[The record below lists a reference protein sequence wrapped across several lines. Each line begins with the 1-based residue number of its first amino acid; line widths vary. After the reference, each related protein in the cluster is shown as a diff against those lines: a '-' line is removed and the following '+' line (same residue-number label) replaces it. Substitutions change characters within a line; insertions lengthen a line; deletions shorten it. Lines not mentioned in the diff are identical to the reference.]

1 VIGLLAIHLWAPHC
15 LQSAAFARKSR
26 FMVDFL
32 ASLWPWLAA
41 CLAIGAATGAF
52 TRDAAPRRRPAR
64 WLLWFGAAFFAAA
77 LALSFGAVEGVVAA
91 AMESALAAFAAFLTG
106 AAAVAALRGTLA
118 AHERW
123 ALGLLPAMLVWFA
136 AVEIAGPAYE
146 AQVQARVAGL
156 ARAAGSDPAGVSVA
170 GRDVTLPAAMA
181 GNRELIARIGAEP
194 GVRRV
199 TVAPAAPPKAAEKA
213 AEPPPPAPVSP
224 PPAAAP
230 APADGTATSDL
241 DAAACQRALDAVAA
255 AAPVAFPRARE
266 TIDRRAALALDKAVD
281 IIRRCPGQATIEVR
295 GHAGEGAA
303 NGALAQA
310 RALAAARYLRREGV
324 AGRRL
329 TATGC
334 CVSGQESRRADSAI
348 DYILR

>member
-1 VIGLLAIHLWAPHC
+1 
-15 LQSAAFARKSR
+15 
-26 FMVDFL
+26 MVDFL

-77 LALSFGAVEGVVAA
+77 LALFFGAVEGVVAA
-91 AMESALAAFAAFLTG
+91 AMESALAAFTAFLTG

-123 ALGLLPAMLVWFA
+123 ALGLLPAMLVWVA

-146 AQVQARVAGL
+146 AQVQARVAEL
-156 ARAAGSDPAGVSVA
+156 ARAAGADPAGVGVA

-181 GNRELIARIGAEP
+181 GDRELIARIAAEP

-199 TVAPAAPPKAAEKA
+199 TIAQAAPPKPAEKASEPAPPPVSSPPAAPP
-213 AEPPPPAPVSP
+213 APTG
-224 PPAAAP
+224 
-230 APADGTATSDL
+230 GTAASDL
-241 DAAACQRALDAVAA
+241 DAAACQRALDAATA

-266 TIDRRAALALDKAVD
+266 TIDRHAALALDKAVD
-281 IIRRCPGQATIEVR
+281 IIRRCPAQATIEVR

-334 CVSGQESRRADSAI
+334 CASGQESRRGDSAI

>member
-1 VIGLLAIHLWAPHC
+1 
-15 LQSAAFARKSR
+15 
-26 FMVDFL
+26 MVDFL

-136 AVEIAGPAYE
+136 AVEIGGPAYE

-156 ARAAGSDPAGVSVA
+156 ARAAGADPAGVGVA

-181 GNRELIARIGAEP
+181 DDRELIARIGAEP

-199 TVAPAAPPKAAEKA
+199 TVAPAAPPKPAEKA
-213 AEPPPPAPVSP
+213 AEPAPPPPVSS
-224 PPAAAP
+224 PPAAPPAAP
-230 APADGTATSDL
+230 APAGETAASDL

-281 IIRRCPGQATIEVR
+281 IIRRCPAQATIEVR

-334 CVSGQESRRADSAI
+334 CASGQESRRGDSAI